1 MGAPDGAWCDSNYC
15 VAVMKVIALTE
26 SMVAAIE
33 LPERVDGQSRHHD
46 GAGAGMQIG
55 CGRIQFRRP

>member
-1 MGAPDGAWCDSNYC
+1 
-15 VAVMKVIALTE
+15 MKVIALTE

-33 LPERVDGQSRHHD
+33 LPERVDGQARHHD

-55 CGRIQFRRP
+55 WGRIQLRRP